1 MLVQHK
7 RTEKR
12 GMFFIPGEDDE
23 MMAELIYSFQE
34 PDTLLLE
41 HTEVDEE
48 LRGQKVGFDLVQAAV
63 EYARQNHYKLIPLC
77 SFAKAV
83 MDRKPDFNDVR
94 A

>member
-23 MMAELIYSFQE
+23 MIAELVYSFQE

-48 LRGQKVGFDLVQAAV
+48 LRGQKVGFDLIQAAV
-63 EYARQNHYKLIPLC
+63 EYARQNQYKLIPLC

>member
-23 MMAELIYSFQE
+23 MIAELVYSFQE

-63 EYARQNHYKLIPLC
+63 EYARQNQYKLIPLC

-83 MDRKPDFNDVR
+83 MDRKQDFNDVR